1 MYNKDVN
8 AEIIERYSKEIEVEL
23 HIDEFNIK
31 EMSLKTPARKH
42 YWVCRLIQ
50 HKKSLLNLKAERY
63 SLREDIV
70 QAIQRESPVKV
81 TRPIAEKS
89 SYQHEGMIEL
99 QNRIDEQELIVDYL
113 EKVERT
119 FTSLGFDIK
128 NIIEIMKME
137 TI

>member
-99 QNRIDEQELIVDYL
+99 QHRIDEQELIVDYL

>member
-1 MYNKDVN
+1 MN
-8 AEIIERYSKEIEVEL
+8 AEIIERYSKEIETEL

-50 HKKSLLNLKAERY
+50 HKKALLNLKAERY

-70 QAIQRESPVKV
+70 QAKQRESPVKV
-81 TRPIAEKS
+81 TRRIAVKS
-89 SYQHEGMIEL
+89 SYQHEKMVDL

>member
-1 MYNKDVN
+1 VN
-8 AEIIERYSKEIEVEL
+8 AEIIERYSKEIETEL

-42 YWVCRLIQ
+42 HWVCRLIQ
-50 HKKSLLNLKAERY
+50 HKKALLNLKAEKHT
-63 SLREDIV
+63 LKEEIV

-89 SYQHEGMIEL
+89 SYQHEKMIEI
-99 QNRIDEQELIVDYL
+99 QHRINEQELIVDYL

-137 TI
+137 TV